1 MTNFYASPVHK
12 KAKLDALERYKRKP
26 LIHLRAIRGVYES
39 VRKDSIR
46 LGDSRWKTP
55 QSDDKLCV
63 KEHLKLV
70 NMAIDSKKPI
80 TIRCNPAILGSI
92 DAKKA

>member
-1 MTNFYASPVHK
+1 VTNFYKSTVHETV
-12 KAKLDALERYKRKP
+12 KLDALERYKRKP
-26 LIHLRAIRGVYES
+26 VIHLRAIRGVYES

-46 LGDSRWKTP
+46 LKDSRWKTP

-80 TIRCNPAILGSI
+80 TISCKPAILG
-92 DAKKA
+92 AKKA

>member
-1 MTNFYASPVHK
+1 MINFYASDTHK
-12 KAKLDALERYKRKP
+12 SVMLDALERYKRKP
-26 LIHLRAIRGVYES
+26 VIHLRAIRGVYES

-46 LGDSRWKTP
+46 LKDSRWKTP
-55 QSDDKLCV
+55 QSDDKLCI

-80 TIRCNPAILGSI
+80 TISCKPAILG
-92 DAKKA
+92 AKKA